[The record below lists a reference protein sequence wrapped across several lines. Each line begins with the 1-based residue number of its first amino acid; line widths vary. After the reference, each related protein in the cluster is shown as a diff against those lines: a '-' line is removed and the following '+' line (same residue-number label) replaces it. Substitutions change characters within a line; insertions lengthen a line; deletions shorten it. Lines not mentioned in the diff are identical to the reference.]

1 MKVVSLHFLKVEKM
15 TAEDVEFKRLYSAI
29 LYHRAAVF

>member
-1 MKVVSLHFLKVEKM
+1 MKVVSLYFLKVEKM
-15 TAEDVEFKRLYSAI
+15 TAEHVEFKSLYSTI